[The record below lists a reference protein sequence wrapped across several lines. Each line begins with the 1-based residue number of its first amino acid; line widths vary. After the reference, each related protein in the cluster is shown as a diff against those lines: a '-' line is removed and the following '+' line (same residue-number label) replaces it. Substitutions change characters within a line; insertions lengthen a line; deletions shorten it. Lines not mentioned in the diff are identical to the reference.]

1 MDMFDDQNAPIQAP
15 NTHHIMKQT
24 VLLMLALM
32 GGIFLSALFA
42 LLNTENNLAQNTHQ
56 QTLLLLNKALD
67 NRQEKLRLQLA
78 DNADRNEAWDNLH
91 QQVNLHWAWDEQ
103 NLGTSLYTKYGYEG
117 VFVLSPE
124 GQTRY
129 SVVEG
134 HYQIT
139 PFEKWLGTDVTAD
152 LNNALAQSNGNAVS
166 RLRFTQ
172 DHVVLVAAAWIT
184 TEDKNAMALAP
195 ATHSMMI
202 FVDILTPQK
211 LHELG
216 SEYAIRDLHAATYMP
231 QRPVA
236 DNMGMVLSIGANQV
250 YFSWNNKNPA
260 DALLTWV
267 LPLLLLLMITAVFF
281 ALNLARKALF
291 KARLNDDKNR
301 FLEHAR
307 QELSTS
313 ERRFRDVVEATTDW
327 IWEADEHLKLTWI
340 SAQFRTVTGHR
351 ADDWLGRSFHAFL
364 GQDNPTLVQW
374 LERLPQP
381 GNLLTL
387 SHCHYLSAE
396 GVQRYCNLTLK
407 KVVMIDGSQGFRGT
421 ATDVTEEVERSE
433 RIQYLS
439 HHDELTGLPN
449 RARMKEFLE
458 TRFAPGKTAGHPLAM
473 ISLDLNNFK
482 SINDVYGHNAGDKVL
497 CEVSLRLR
505 RCIRNTDLVARQGG
519 DEFIII
525 VVDIYQH
532 SDIEIFCQRIVNEM
546 NRPFIVCDNELSVGA
561 SMGVALAP
569 KDANTASDLLRYS
582 DMALYKAKNY
592 AQSHWCFYQPDMTQ
606 QVVQR
611 RQLEKELRNA
621 IKTNQLFLIYQPQ
634 YDLHKQKI
642 VSLEALVRW
651 QHPKHGLLM
660 PDQFIPLAE
669 ETGIIIALT
678 DWVLATACRD
688 IGRRFDDI
696 AVSVNISPIEFKAS
710 DIVSRI
716 RSALDITGF
725 AASRLEIEV
734 TETATR
740 SRPEYILTLMQQL
753 KSLGV
758 KLFMDD
764 FGTGFASLNYL
775 RTFPF
780 DGIKLDKS
788 FIFSM
793 ADSEI
798 SKNIVEKIIGLGK
811 DLNLTVIAEG
821 VETEEQLHQLQ
832 HFHCDVAVGY
842 FIGRPVPLEK
852 IILN

>member
-1 MDMFDDQNAPIQAP
+1 MDMIDDQSAPLP
-15 NTHHIMKQT
+15 VSNTHHIMKQT
-24 VLLMLALM
+24 VILMLALM
-32 GGIFLSALFA
+32 AGIFLSALFA
-42 LLNTENNLAQNTHQ
+42 LLNTEKNLAQSTHQ
-56 QTLLLLNKALD
+56 QTLLLLSKALD

-91 QQVNLHWAWDEQ
+91 QHVNLHWAWDEQ
-103 NLGTSLYTKYGYEG
+103 NLGASLYAKYGYEG

-139 PFEKWLGTDVTAD
+139 PFEKWLGTDLTAD
-152 LNNALAQSNGNAVS
+152 LNNALVQSNGNAVS

-184 TEDKNAMALAP
+184 TEDKNALALAP

-216 SEYAIRDLHAATYMP
+216 SEYAIRDLHATLYRP
-231 QRPVA
+231 QQSVA
-236 DNMGMVLSIGANQV
+236 DGMGMVLPIGASLV
-250 YFSWNNKNPA
+250 YFSWNGNNPA
-260 DALLTWV
+260 DTLLTWV

-281 ALNLARKALF
+281 ALDMARKALF

-301 FLEHAR
+301 FLEHTR
-307 QELSTS
+307 QVLSTN

-340 SAQFRTVTGHR
+340 SAKFRTVTGHHTH
-351 ADDWLGRSFHAFL
+351 DWVGRSFHAFL
-364 GQDNPTLVQW
+364 GQDNPILAKW
-374 LERLPQP
+374 LEFPQS

-387 SHCHYLSAE
+387 SQCRYLSAD

-449 RARMKEFLE
+449 RAQMKEFLE
-458 TRFAPGKTAGHPLAM
+458 TRLPPGKAVGDPLVM
-473 ISLDLNNFK
+473 ITLDLNNFK
-482 SINDVYGHNAGDKVL
+482 TINDVYGHNAGDQVL

-505 RCIRNTDLVARQGG
+505 RCIRSTDLVARQGG

-525 VVDIYQH
+525 AVDIHQH
-532 SDIEIFCQRIVNEM
+532 GDIEIFCQRIVDEM
-546 NRPFIVCDNELSVGA
+546 SYPFIVCDNELSIEA

-569 KDANTASDLLRYS
+569 KDAGTASDLLRYS
-582 DMALYKAKNY
+582 DIALYKAKNFT
-592 AQSHWCFYQPDMTQ
+592 QSHWCFYQPDMTQ
-606 QVVQR
+606 QIVQR
-611 RQLEKELRNA
+611 RELEKELRRA
-621 IKTNQLFLIYQPQ
+621 IKDNQLSLVYQPQ

-642 VSLEALVRW
+642 LSLEALVRW
-651 QHPKHGLLM
+651 QHPRHGLLM
-660 PDQFIPLAE
+660 PEQFIPLAE

-678 DWVLATACRD
+678 DWVLTTACQD
-688 IGRRFDDI
+688 VGRRFDDI
-696 AVSVNISPIEFKAS
+696 AVSVNISPVEFKAG

-716 RSALDITGF
+716 QSILDTTGF

-734 TETATR
+734 TETATL
-740 SRPEYILTLMQQL
+740 SRPEYTLTVMQQL
-753 KSLGV
+753 KSLGI

-775 RTFPF
+775 RSFPF

-788 FIFSM
+788 FIFAM
-793 ADSEI
+793 TDSEI

-811 DLNLTVIAEG
+811 DFNLTVIAEG
-821 VETEEQLHQLQ
+821 VETEEQLYQLQ
-832 HFHCDVAVGY
+832 HFHCDIVVGY

-852 IILN
+852 IRLN